1 METQYFTRNIDDS
14 LQSWAKEKPPDR
26 KPLLLRGARQ
36 VGKSSALRQLGKQF
50 KHFIEINFDE
60 NKEVMNFFESSLAPQ
75 EICQQ
80 LALYFRTPIIPG
92 ETLLFFDE
100 IQSCQPALAKLRYFY
115 EKYAELHVV
124 AAGSLLEFALEEI
137 ASVGVGR
144 IRSLFMYP
152 FCFNEFL
159 TALNEGALCEVI
171 EMASPQKPLAEP
183 LHQQLL
189 GRFKIFLICGGMP
202 EVVSQYA
209 RKRDLLNGE
218 FVLNDLLTVLKTDF
232 SKYKKRTSLLLL
244 NSVFESVMR
253 QTDGKFVYERVA
265 PGTPSVTIRQALE
278 LLIMAGL
285 VHPVTH
291 TAANGIPLGAEKNT
305 KFRRMIPCD
314 TGLFLHTLG
323 LRSEILPANDFS
335 AVNRGSLAEIFTGLE
350 LIKAASCYAPQQL
363 FCWQRSANPSSSNG
377 TLINGTK
384 FRGNAQ
390 IDFIIQKGS
399 NIIPIE
405 VKSGTQGSMQS
416 LRLFMK
422 EKGIERGI
430 RTSLENFGHYED
442 IDVYPL
448 YAIGKVVRE

>member
-1 METQYFTRNIDDS
+1 MEVQYLKRNIDEILLFWS
-14 LQSWAKEKPPDR
+14 REKPPDR

-36 VGKSSALRQLGKQF
+36 VGKSSAIRHLGTHF

-60 NKEVMNFFESSLAPQ
+60 NKEVRSFFESSLAPQ
-75 EICQQ
+75 EICEQ
-80 LALYFRTPIIPG
+80 LALYFHTPVIPG

-115 EKYAELHVV
+115 EKYAELHVA

-137 ASVGVGR
+137 PSFGVGR

-152 FCFNEFL
+152 FGFDEFL
-159 TALNEGALCEVI
+159 SAINEEELSEAVKA
-171 EMASPQKPLAEP
+171 ASPEKPLTEP
-183 LHQQLL
+183 VHQQLL
-189 GRFKIFLICGGMP
+189 SRLKIFFLCGGMP
-202 EVVSQYA
+202 EAVSQYA

-218 FVLNDLLTVLKTDF
+218 LVLNDLITVLKTDF
-232 SKYKKRTSLLLL
+232 AKYKKRTPLILL
-244 NSVFESVMR
+244 NEVFESVMR
-253 QTDGKFVYERVA
+253 QTEGKFVYERAV
-265 PGTPSVTIRQALE
+265 PGTASAAIKQALE

-291 TAANGIPLGAEKNT
+291 TSANGIPLGAEANRKY
-305 KFRRMIPCD
+305 RRMIPCD

-323 LRSEILPANDFS
+323 LRPEILPAVDFS

-350 LIKAASCYAPQQL
+350 LIKASSCFALQEL
-363 FCWQRSANPSSSNG
+363 FYWQRSASPGSSQ
-377 TLINGTK
+377 
-384 FRGNAQ
+384 GNAQ
-390 IDFIIQKGS
+390 VDFVVQKGS
-399 NIIPIE
+399 SIIPIE

-422 EKGIERGI
+422 EKHIKRGV
-430 RTSLENFGHYED
+430 RTSLENFGRYED

-448 YAIGKVVRE
+448 YAIGNVLRG